1 MTEEVE
7 RRPRGGL
14 AAMCITQTTSWGLL
28 YYSLPVAVVPI
39 AQDTGWSAAAITAA
53 FSAGLIVSAVVGIW
67 VGRLLDQRGPRRLMV
82 TGGLVG
88 VAALLLVAAAP
99 SLPVFVAAWLVAGLA
114 QAAVFYQPAF
124 VVLTRWYGPARVR
137 ALTTLTLVAGFASP
151 IYAPLTALLIESVGW
166 RSAYVVLAA
175 ALAVVTLPL
184 HWFFLNAHWSV
195 PVPVQPRRTVT
206 RDVRVTTRG
215 RRFIMLQV
223 AVASATLALFAVTF
237 NLIPLLLERGLDYRT
252 AVLAFSLIGVG
263 QVIGRLFFA
272 VLPGKANPVRRA
284 VLLLAAGATSLWQLG
299 LLPGPAFALIAVT
312 VLAGAVR
319 GCVTLLQA
327 TAVADRWGTS
337 NFGAVQGVF
346 VAPVTAVGALAPAA
360 GPLLAGLLGGY
371 PAMALAMAGVATL
384 GVLAAA
390 RS

>member
-1 MTEEVE
+1 
-7 RRPRGGL
+7 
-14 AAMCITQTTSWGLL
+14 MCITQTTSWGLL

-39 AQDTGWSAAAITAA
+39 ARDTGWSAAAITAA

-67 VGRLLDQRGPRRLMV
+67 VGRLLDQTGPRRLMV
-82 TGGLVG
+82 TGSLIG
-88 VAALLLVAAAP
+88 VASLLLVAAAP
-99 SLPVFVAAWLVAGLA
+99 NLPAFVAAWLVAGLA

-124 VVLTRWYGPARVR
+124 VVLTRWYGPARVK

-151 IYAPLTALLIESVGW
+151 IYAPLTALLIESIGW
-166 RSAYVVLAA
+166 RSAFLALA
-175 ALAVVTLPL
+175 GVLAVVTLPL
-184 HWFFLNAHWSV
+184 HWFFLNAHWSAPTPAQSRQAV
-195 PVPVQPRRTVT
+195 TQNVRT
-206 RDVRVTTRG
+206 TTRS

-223 AVASATLALFAVTF
+223 AVAAATLALFAVTF
-237 NLIPLLLERGLDYRT
+237 NLIPLLLERGFDYRT

-272 VLPGKANPVRRA
+272 VLPGRSNPVRRA
-284 VLLLAAGATSLWQLG
+284 VLLLAAGATCLWLLG
-299 LLPGPAFALIAVT
+299 LLPGPAFVLIGVT
-312 VLAGAVR
+312 VLTGAVR
-319 GCVTLLQA
+319 GCITLLQA

-360 GPLLAGLLGGY
+360 GPLLAGILGGY
-371 PAMALAMAGVATL
+371 PAMAVAMAGVATL

>member
-82 TGGLVG
+82 TGSLVG

-99 SLPVFVAAWLVAGLA
+99 NLPVFVAAWLVAGLA

-166 RSAYVVLAA
+166 RSAYVVLAV
-175 ALAVVTLPL
+175 ALAVVTIPL
-184 HWFFLNAHWSV
+184 HWFFLNAQWSV
-195 PVPVQPRRTVT
+195 PVPVQPRQAVT
-206 RDVRVTTRG
+206 RDVRMTTRS

-223 AVASATLALFAVTF
+223 AVAAATLALFAVTF

-284 VLLLAAGATSLWQLG
+284 VLLLAAGATSLWLLG

-327 TAVADRWGTS
+327 TAVADRWGTA

>member
-1 MTEEVE
+1 MSEEVE

-82 TGGLVG
+82 TGSLVG

-99 SLPVFVAAWLVAGLA
+99 NLPVFVAAWLVAGLA

-175 ALAVVTLPL
+175 ALAVVTIPL

-195 PVPVQPRRTVT
+195 PVPVQARRTVT
-206 RDVRVTTRG
+206 RDVRVTTRS

-223 AVASATLALFAVTF
+223 AVATATLALFAVTF
-237 NLIPLLLERGLDYRT
+237 NLIPLLLERGLDYPT

-284 VLLLAAGATSLWQLG
+284 VLLLAAGATSLWLLG
-299 LLPGPAFALIAVT
+299 LLPGPALALIAVT

-327 TAVADRWGTS
+327 TAVADRWGTE

-371 PAMALAMAGVATL
+371 PAMAMVMAGVATL

>member
-1 MTEEVE
+1 MTDEVE

-82 TGGLVG
+82 TGSLVG
-88 VAALLLVAAAP
+88 VAALLLVAGAP
-99 SLPVFVAAWLVAGLA
+99 NLPVFVAAWLVAGLA

-151 IYAPLTALLIESVGW
+151 IYAPLTALFIESVGW

-175 ALAVVTLPL
+175 ALGVVTIPL
-184 HWFFLNAHWSV
+184 HWFFLNADWSV
-195 PVPVQPRRTVT
+195 PVPVQPRQTVT
-206 RDVRVTTRG
+206 RDVRVTTRSG
-215 RRFIMLQV
+215 RFIMLQV

-284 VLLLAAGATSLWQLG
+284 VLLLAAGASSLWLLG

-327 TAVADRWGTS
+327 TAVADRWGTA

-360 GPLLAGLLGGY
+360 GPLLAALLGGY